1 MVYKVLRF
9 LAFLLCK
16 LLFRLEIKGRNN
28 IPKAGGFILASNHVS
43 YLDPIILGIACPR
56 ELNFMARH
64 DLFTIPFLGTLLR
77 NVRAFPLRRNFADV
91 TSIKQA
97 LRRLRQAGGL
107 VLFPTGTRFSEGKD
121 NNVQPGIG
129 LMTAKSG
136 VPVVPAFINGT
147 HKALNRYARFIKPH
161 KIRVYFGR
169 PIYPSRTMNPTGK
182 INRIYLK
189 DSNLKKDY
197 NDFACSIMQEIR
209 LLSEKE
215 KLHNVL

>member
-1 MVYKVLRF
+1 MIYKVLRF
-9 LAFLLCK
+9 LSFLLCK

-28 IPKAGGFILASNHVS
+28 IPRTGGFIVASNHVS

-77 NVRAFPLRRNFADV
+77 NVRAFPLRRSFADL
-91 TSIKQA
+91 TSIKEA
-97 LRRLRQAGGL
+97 LRRLHQAGGL

-121 NNVQPGIG
+121 NDVQPGIG
-129 LMTAKSG
+129 FMTAKAG

-147 HKALNRYARFIKPH
+147 HKALSRYARFIKPH
-161 KIRVYFGR
+161 KVRVYFGR
-169 PIYPSRTMNPTGK
+169 PIYPTGSMSPGGK
-182 INRIYLK
+182 NNGIYLK

-209 LLSEKE
+209 LLGEVG
-215 KLHNVL
+215 KLHNVE